1 MCSNDYVLV
10 LLMNLGYLSYD
21 IHTKEVF
28 IPNNEIR
35 QEFLNSIEDEND
47 WIEVLYAINQS
58 EKTLK
63 DA

>member
-1 MCSNDYVLV
+1 
-10 LLMNLGYLSYD
+10 MNLGYLSYD